1 MTFLG
6 IKTKAAIESVLHTN
20 HPEFALVAFDES
32 QRDIIYSIGSKLDID
47 VSIEIIKRGLLA
59 VRDYDDYIM
68 VDVIKRTIPCNTLR
82 NAVKFMSLIQV
93 EVKSAVEQYNEVL
106 KG

>member
-20 HPEFALVAFDES
+20 HPEFMVFQFYES
-32 QRDIIYSIGSKLDID
+32 QQKIIYSIREIQD
-47 VSIEIIKRGLLA
+47 VEVEAEILKR
-59 VRDYDDYIM
+59 RDLVNVPSLIF
-68 VDVIKRTIPCNTLR
+68 VIAREIPCNTLR
-82 NAVKFMSLIQV
+82 NAVKFMSLIQA
-93 EVKSAVEQYNEVL
+93 EVKSAVEQYNEGL